1 MVAIRPATA
10 TSRDIESVGRL
21 MLDAF
26 PETFTYI
33 FGDRDR
39 QAALAIGYGLH
50 AFGSLPDA
58 WLAER
63 HGTCVGLILIRWRNG
78 ATPAAGT
85 RAFFAMARALGPLR
99 ALRVAYHIPPLP
111 PHWLHEGEAY
121 ISALAV
127 ASNER
132 GRGYGSALILH
143 AVKLAQARHYDR
155 ITLRVEGENA
165 PARLLFEQHGFLND
179 PRPFQWFFNM
189 VRRHFGEVVMSLH
202 LKKNNQGGARR
213 IP

>member
-121 ISALAV
+121 ISAL
-127 ASNER
+127 
-132 GRGYGSALILH
+132 
-143 AVKLAQARHYDR
+143 

-165 PARLLFEQHGFLND
+165 PARLLFERHGFLND

-202 LKKNNQGGARR
+202 LKKNN
-213 IP
+213 